1 MEDPSPFRRLALD
14 AEHAILL
21 EGSNHSAEHP
31 QRSFLFTD
39 PVTWLEVW
47 QLAELPS
54 LFARLETARAEGLWA
69 AGYLSYEC
77 GYHWEPSAAIDF
89 TQDSSNLPLA
99 AFGLYRAPQQFF
111 SCVTSSGCG
120 QGLDDPALGI
130 SFAAFEEKVNTIRSL
145 IECGDTYQANLTDV
159 VRDRFDGSPL
169 DLFTHMMRTQ
179 PVAHGA
185 LLRVGASTILSASP
199 ELFFS
204 TQGRR
209 ITVRPMKGTAP
220 PGRNAE
226 EDAAL
231 MLALQRDEK
240 NRAENVMIAD
250 LMRNDLGRIAETGSV
265 QVTRL
270 FDVVRLPSLLQMST
284 EVTATL
290 RPEITLYKLFASL
303 FPPGSIVGAPKIRT
317 MQILRALEARERGIY
332 TGAIG
337 FIAPDGESVFNVA
350 IRTAVL
356 TGDRFEMGVGA
367 GITYDSTAADEYR
380 ECLLKASFLR
390 CRDFCLIETMR
401 CENGECTL
409 LPLHLER
416 LQASAAHFGFRWK
429 ATEVRAA
436 IEDQANAA
444 ASLGPS
450 RLRLEL
456 HPDGAIAFTAPEP
469 LVPDLAPLTAM
480 LWPEAVRSDDL
491 FLRHKTTRRA
501 LYNKAFSQASAAGFA
516 DAIFHNEAG
525 IITEGAISNLFIRRG
540 ERWSTPPLT
549 AGVLPGVYRRF
560 LLGTRPEIHEEAFT
574 LKDLQT
580 ADEIYL
586 TNAVRGMRRVSL
598 HLGAPFVTVSPR

>member
-1 MEDPSPFRRLALD
+1 MEDPSPFRRQALES
-14 AEHAILL
+14 EHAILL

-39 PVTWLEVW
+39 PVEWLEVW

-77 GYHWEPSAAIDF
+77 GYHWEPSAAVDF
-89 TQDSSNLPLA
+89 KRNPSELPLA
-99 AFGLYRAPQQFF
+99 AFGLYREPQQFF
-111 SCVTSSGCG
+111 SGITFSGCG
-120 QGLDDPALGI
+120 HGLDDPALGI
-130 SFAAFEEKVNTIRSL
+130 SVAAFEDQVDTIRAL
-145 IECGDTYQANLTDV
+145 IERGDTYQANLTDV
-159 VRDRFDGSPL
+159 VRDRFNGSPL
-169 DLFTHMMRTQ
+169 DLFAHMMRTQ
-179 PVAHGA
+179 PVAYGA
-185 LLRVGASTILSASP
+185 LLRIGGSTILSASP
-199 ELFFS
+199 ELFFH
-204 TQGRR
+204 TRGRD

-220 PGRNAE
+220 AGRNAE
-226 EDAAL
+226 EDAL
-231 MLALQRDEK
+231 RMLALQRDEK

-265 QVTRL
+265 HVTRL

-284 EVTATL
+284 EVNATL

-303 FPPGSIVGAPKIRT
+303 FPPGSIIGAPKIRT
-317 MQILRALEARERGIY
+317 MQILRELEARDRGIY

-337 FIAPDGESVFNVA
+337 FIAPDGESVFSVA

-356 TGDRFEMGVGA
+356 TGDQFEMGVGA

-390 CRDFCLIETMR
+390 NRDFCLIETMR

-416 LQASAAHFGFRWK
+416 LQASAAYFGFHCDPD
-429 ATEVRAA
+429 EVRS
-436 IEDQANAA
+436 IVDDQARAA
-444 ASLGPS
+444 ASLGPC

-456 HPDGAIAFTAPEP
+456 RPDETITFTAPQP
-469 LVPDLAPLTAM
+469 LTPDQGPPTAM
-480 LWPEAVRSDDL
+480 LWPEPVRSDDL

-501 LYNKAFSQASAAGFA
+501 LYNKAFRQASAAGFA
-516 DAIFHNEAG
+516 DAIFHNEAK

-540 ERWSTPPLT
+540 KRWSTPPLT

-560 LLGTRPEIHEEAFT
+560 LLETRPEIYEEAFT
-574 LKDLQT
+574 LEDLQT
-580 ADEIYL
+580 ADDIYL

-598 HLGAPFVTVSPR
+598 PLGAPFIAGSPR